1 MTPTETNCELLEDS
15 TEPFQI
21 PNGPTVTCEDVQE
34 NWRNARCKKE
44 VTQENRPFTCTD
56 KCFFAQP
63 TAAPTNH
70 PTVTPPLPVDATVQF
85 RVGPVDG
92 NIMGSDS
99 ASYFT
104 RTMGDALQ
112 DIFDEIE
119 YPKIELTD
127 LEITKQILVEN
138 EDGGYSIL
146 VNLKVSAMLVFV
158 QLIRKLTESS
168 EFATGLLEIFNDED
182 FLNDLID
189 DLQSRT
195 VDGADYFEDIS
206 EISVNYLQNAS
217 SLEVDNSNTGL
228 SQKNVIIIVASAV
241 AGAAAIFAV
250 AFFLWQRSK
259 R

>member
-15 TEPFQI
+15 TEPFEI
-21 PNGPTVTCEDVQE
+21 PNGPIVTCEDVQE

-44 VTQENRPFTCTD
+44 VTQENCPFTCTD
-56 KCFFAQP
+56 ECFFAQP

-92 NIMGSDS
+92 NIMDSDS

-104 RTMGDALQ
+104 RTLGDALQ
-112 DIFDEIE
+112 DIFDEME

-127 LEITKQILVEN
+127 LEVTKQTVVEN
-138 EDGGYSIL
+138 EDSGYSVL
-146 VNLKVSAMLVFV
+146 VNLKVSAMVVFV
-158 QLIRKLTESS
+158 ELIRKLTESS

-206 EISVNYLQNAS
+206 EISVNYLQNAN
-217 SLEVDNSNTGL
+217 SLEADDSNPGL
-228 SQKNVIIIVASAV
+228 SQKNIIIIVASAV
-241 AGAAAIFAV
+241 AGAAAIIAV
-250 AFFLWQRSK
+250 AFFVWQRSK